1 MTSVY
6 STGAVVIPDNPPK
19 PKGYHILI
27 VMPKVDEKTKGGILL
42 PGEVKSREDVASIVG
57 KVISVGDTCYPETD
71 ARFASGPWCQ
81 EGDWV
86 MVSKYAGH
94 RFEYD
99 GTEMRIMNDDA
110 ILAVVDDP
118 TKVSRATA

>member
-6 STGAVVIPDNPPK
+6 STAEVVIPDNPPT
-19 PKGYHILI
+19 PMGYHLLI
-27 VMPKVDEKTKGGILL
+27 AMPKVEEKTKGGVIL
-42 PGEVKSREDVASIVG
+42 PGDAKNREDIASIVG
-57 KVISVGDTCYPETD
+57 KVVSVGQDAYPETD
-71 ARFASGPWCQ
+71 SRFASGPWCR

-86 MVSKYAGH
+86 LVSKYAGH

-99 GTEMRIMNDDA
+99 GEEMRILNDDA

-118 TKVSRATA
+118 SKVSRATA

>member
-1 MTSVY
+1 M
-6 STGAVVIPDNPPK
+6 
-19 PKGYHILI
+19 GYHILI
-27 VMPKVDEKTKGGILL
+27 VMPKVEEKTKGGVIL
-42 PGEVKSREDVASIVG
+42 PTEAKSREDVASIVG
-57 KVISVGDTCYPETD
+57 KVISVGETAYPDTDY
-71 ARFASGPWCQ
+71 RFASGPWCQ

-99 GTEMRIMNDDA
+99 GCEMRILNDDA

>member
-1 MTSVY
+1 MSSVY

-19 PKGYHILI
+19 PMGYHVLI
-27 VMPKVDEKTKGGILL
+27 VMPKVEEQTKGGVIL
-42 PGEVKSREDVASIVG
+42 PGEVKNREDVASIVG
-57 KVISVGDTCYPETD
+57 KVVSVGDTAYPETD
-71 ARFASGPWCQ
+71 TRFAAGPWCR

-99 GTEMRIMNDDA
+99 RVEMRILNDDA
-110 ILAVVDDP
+110 VLAVVDDP
-118 TKVSRATA
+118 TKISRATG

>member
-6 STGAVVIPDNPPK
+6 STAEVVIPDNPPT
-19 PKGYHILI
+19 PMGYHLLI
-27 VMPKVDEKTKGGILL
+27 VMPKVEEKTKGGVIL
-42 PGEVKSREDVASIVG
+42 PGDTKHREDIASIVG
-57 KVISVGDTCYPETD
+57 QVVMVGDDAYPETD
-71 ARFASGPWCQ
+71 QRFASGPWCE

-86 MVSKYAGH
+86 LVSKYAGH

-99 GTEMRIMNDDA
+99 GAEMRILNDDA

-118 TKVSRATA
+118 SKVSRATA

>member
-6 STGAVVIPDNPPK
+6 ATAEVVVPDNPPQ
-19 PKGYHILI
+19 PMGYHILI
-27 VMPKVDEKTKGGILL
+27 VMPKVQEQTKGGVLL
-42 PGEVKSREDVASIVG
+42 PNEVKSREDIASIVG
-57 KVISVGDTCYPETD
+57 KVIKIGEDAYPNTDT
-71 ARFASGPWCQ
+71 RFASGPWCS

-99 GTEMRIMNDDA
+99 GVEMRILNDDA
-110 ILAVVDDP
+110 ILAVVTEP
-118 TKVSRATA
+118 TKVSRAVA

>member
-6 STGAVVIPDNPPK
+6 STGAVVVPDNPPK

-71 ARFASGPWCQ
+71 SRFASGPWCQ

>member
-6 STGAVVIPDNPPK
+6 ATAEVVVPDNPPQ
-19 PKGYHILI
+19 PMGYHILI
-27 VMPKVDEKTKGGILL
+27 VMPKVQEQTKGGVLL
-42 PGEVKSREDVASIVG
+42 PNEVKAREDIASIVG
-57 KVISVGDTCYPETD
+57 KVIKIGEDAYPNTDT
-71 ARFASGPWCQ
+71 RFASGPWCS

-99 GTEMRIMNDDA
+99 GVEMRILNDDA
-110 ILAVVDDP
+110 ILAVVTEP
-118 TKVSRATA
+118 TKVSRAVA

>member
-1 MTSVY
+1 MKKQRVAY
-6 STGAVVIPDNPPK
+6 YCP
-19 PKGYHILI
+19 
-27 VMPKVDEKTKGGILL
+27 EKL
-42 PGEVKSREDVASIVG
+42 KSREDVASIVG

-71 ARFASGPWCQ
+71 PRFASGPCGAKK
-81 EGDWV
+81 ETV

-99 GTEMRIMNDDA
+99 GVEMRVMNDDS

>member
-6 STGAVVIPDNPPK
+6 ATAEVVVPDNPPQ
-19 PKGYHILI
+19 PMGYHILI
-27 VMPKVDEKTKGGILL
+27 VMPKVQEQTKGGVLL
-42 PGEVKSREDVASIVG
+42 PNEVKSREDIASIVG
-57 KVISVGDTCYPETD
+57 KVIKIGEDAYPNTDT
-71 ARFASGPWCQ
+71 RFASGPWCS

-99 GTEMRIMNDDA
+99 GVEMRILNDDA
-110 ILAVVDDP
+110 ILAVVTEP
-118 TKVSRATA
+118 TKVSMAVA